1 MEGKDVAL
9 LLFGFAPGAHNQT
22 SGKSPVGQVS
32 VEENMLVSEE
42 RTKELLAIDE
52 VLTRLQERDARI
64 EEIGNCRFF
73 GGPLWCRPSPSHF
86 RRPWQCAW
94 DAVQWWLSKELK
106 PLNHPQEVPADGA
119 VAI

>member
-42 RTKELLAIDE
+42 RTKELLVIDE

-73 GGPLWCRPSPSHF
+73 GGLTVVKAESLSFSSALAMRVGCRSM
-86 RRPWQCAW
+86 
-94 DAVQWWLSKELK
+94 
-106 PLNHPQEVPADGA
+106 
-119 VAI
+119 VAFQGTEATEPPTRGTG